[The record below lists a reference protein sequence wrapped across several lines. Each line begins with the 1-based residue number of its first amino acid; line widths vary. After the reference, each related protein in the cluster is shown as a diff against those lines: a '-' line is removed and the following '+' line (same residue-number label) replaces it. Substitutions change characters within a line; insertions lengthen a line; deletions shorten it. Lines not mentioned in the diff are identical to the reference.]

1 MAFRVADSTSRN
13 TNVERINTQRARLSV
28 LQERITSGK
37 RINRPSDDPSG
48 AAAVIRLKT
57 NQSEI
62 EQFKRSAN
70 FANQRLTAADDVLG
84 GYENILER
92 VKTLV
97 SQGLSDTATQT
108 AKNALATEIEAMR
121 GRILNVANTKYE
133 DEYLFG
139 GSRQAAPPFDPTTS
153 APNPNPSAPQ
163 YIQIEPGANAI
174 PVGVTSDTV
183 FRDGTSD
190 IFTDLNNAITALRG
204 TGNPA
209 TDRTALE
216 NSFSRLETY
225 RNLVSVA
232 HSQVGGNMN
241 ITEMAQSRLSEDS
254 LSYGARIDS
263 IEGDDFAASAV
274 ELAETQSALEATLQ
288 IVAKGRRS
296 LFDFLG

>member
-1 MAFRVADSTSRN
+1 MAFRVADSTARD
-13 TNVERINTQRARLSV
+13 TNISRINAQRSRLSI
-28 LQERITSGK
+28 LQERIASGK

-57 NQSEI
+57 NLSEI
-62 EQFKRSAN
+62 DQFKRSAN
-70 FANQRLTAADDVLG
+70 FANQRLTAADDVLS

-92 VKTLV
+92 TKTLV

-108 AKNALATEIEAMR
+108 AKNALATELEAMR
-121 GRILNVANTKYE
+121 GRILNTANTKYE

-153 APNPNPSAPQ
+153 APNPNPAAPQ

-183 FRDGTSD
+183 FKDSTSD
-190 IFTDLNNAITALRG
+190 IFTDLTTAITALRG

-209 TDRTALE
+209 TDRTNLE
-216 NSFSRLETY
+216 ASFARLEVY
-225 RNLVSVA
+225 RGLVSDA
-232 HSQVGGNMN
+232 HSLVGGNMN
-241 ITEMAQSRLSEDS
+241 ITEMAQSRLAEDS
-254 LSYGARIDS
+254 LSYGERINN
-263 IEGDDFAASAV
+263 IEGDDFASTAV
-274 ELAETQSALEATLQ
+274 DLAETQSALDATLQ
-288 IVAKGRRS
+288 VVAKGRRS